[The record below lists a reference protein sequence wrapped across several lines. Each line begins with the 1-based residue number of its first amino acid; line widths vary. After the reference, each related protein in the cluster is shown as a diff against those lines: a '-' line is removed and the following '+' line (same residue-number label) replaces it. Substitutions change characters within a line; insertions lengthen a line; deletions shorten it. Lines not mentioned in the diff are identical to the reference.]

1 MRLIP
6 YIKTLFVN
14 IHSHQNGSPT
24 PKTAAFSHLIIA
36 SNVLSQA
43 PMCVSSL
50 FNNTQQ
56 IVYGYSQNCRGATLF
71 ANIGEQELDTLV
83 SCAELNVTQVGC
95 DN

>member
-1 MRLIP
+1 
-6 YIKTLFVN
+6 
-14 IHSHQNGSPT
+14 
-24 PKTAAFSHLIIA
+24 
-36 SNVLSQA
+36 
-43 PMCVSSL
+43 MCVSSL

-95 DN
+95 DNWNIHTIILFIIDKENNKLLLRG